1 MRIGKKLAGMLLR
14 DNVISSEEVE
24 VVEYG
29 LENFGSSLLGMSIT
43 LLIGYCFGFLRGSF
57 LLWLLIFPL
66 RKNAGGYHAET
77 KSRCLL
83 YSSAILFVSVICFV
97 QVEWL
102 DLGYI
107 LVVGFFFAIIFLL
120 APVEND
126 NKRLELVEYRVYRKR
141 ARIILLLEGTLFATA
156 VTFKWE
162 ELIAVITIVFFIVG
176 MSLIIGKVKLW
187 CTIYKKCSLGNP

>member
-29 LENFGSSLLGMSIT
+29 LENFGGSLLGMSIT

-107 LVVGFFFAIIFLL
+107 LVAGFFFAIIFLL

-187 CTIYKKCSLGNP
+187 CTIYKKVER

>member
-1 MRIGKKLAGMLLR
+1 M
-14 DNVISSEEVE
+14 
-24 VVEYG
+24 
-29 LENFGSSLLGMSIT
+29 
-43 LLIGYCFGFLRGSF
+43 
-57 LLWLLIFPL
+57 LLIFPL

-107 LVVGFFFAIIFLL
+107 LVAGFFFAIIFLL

-141 ARIILLLEGTLFATA
+141 ARIILLPKLPEKIITTPLTLLVVPEKPPEICRF
-156 VTFKWE
+156 
-162 ELIAVITIVFFIVG
+162 LQ
-176 MSLIIGKVKLW
+176 
-187 CTIYKKCSLGNP
+187 

>member
-1 MRIGKKLAGMLLR
+1 MLLR

-29 LENFGSSLLGMSIT
+29 LENFGSSLLGMSIA

-77 KSRCLL
+77 KSRCLF
-83 YSSAILFVSVICFV
+83 YSSAILLVSVICFV

-162 ELIAVITIVFFIVG
+162 ELIAVITIGFFIVG

-187 CTIYKKCSLGNP
+187 CTIYKKVER

>member
-107 LVVGFFFAIIFLL
+107 LVAGFFFAIIFLL

-187 CTIYKKCSLGNP
+187 CTIYKKVER

>member
-1 MRIGKKLAGMLLR
+1 MRIGKKLAGMILR

-107 LVVGFFFAIIFLL
+107 LVAGFFFAIIFLL

-187 CTIYKKCSLGNP
+187 CTIYKKVER

>member
-1 MRIGKKLAGMLLR
+1 LRIGKKLAGMILR

-107 LVVGFFFAIIFLL
+107 LVAGFFFAIIFLL

-187 CTIYKKCSLGNP
+187 CTIYKKVER

>member
-1 MRIGKKLAGMLLR
+1 MLLR

-102 DLGYI
+102 DLGDI
-107 LVVGFFFAIIFLL
+107 LVAGFFFAIIFLL

-187 CTIYKKCSLGNP
+187 CTIYKKVER